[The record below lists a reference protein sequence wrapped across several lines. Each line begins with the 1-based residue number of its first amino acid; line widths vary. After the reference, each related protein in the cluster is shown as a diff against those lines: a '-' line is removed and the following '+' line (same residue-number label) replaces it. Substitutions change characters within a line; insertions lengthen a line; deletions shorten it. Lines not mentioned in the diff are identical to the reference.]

1 MPLRVVAGHGA
12 QGRPFKLVKPTQT
25 GKIAAET
32 ASNTVTTENNHLI
45 GRSIR
50 VAWAWPEH
58 GTRATYLAI
67 LGHLGPYDYY
77 DISDI
82 SDIYIYIDQIKVM
95 SSDRALRQKAKG
107 MAPWPGRP

>member
-1 MPLRVVAGHGA
+1 MANA
-12 QGRPFKLVKPTQT
+12 ENAIKNKLT
-25 GKIAAET
+25 
-32 ASNTVTTENNHLI
+32 NLI

-82 SDIYIYIDQIKVM
+82 SDIYKYNIYIFK
-95 SSDRALRQKAKG
+95 LK
-107 MAPWPGRP
+107 